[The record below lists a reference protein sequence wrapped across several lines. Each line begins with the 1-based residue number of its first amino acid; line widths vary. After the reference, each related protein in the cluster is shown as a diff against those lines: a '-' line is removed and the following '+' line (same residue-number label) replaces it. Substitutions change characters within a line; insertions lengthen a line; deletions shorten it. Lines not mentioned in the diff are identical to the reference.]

1 MSITW
6 TQEVYSSNLASVAY
20 DTEAQEM
27 IVTFRKG
34 GRYAYSNVTEEQ
46 ALQLANAPSAGSLFH
61 AEFKQ
66 LPFRK
71 L

>member
-1 MSITW
+1 MSVTW
-6 TQEVYSSNLASVAY
+6 TKDVYSSNLASVGY
-20 DTEAQEM
+20 DAEAQEM
-27 IVTFRKG
+27 IATFRKG
-34 GRYAYSNVTEEQ
+34 GRYAYPDVTEEK

>member
-1 MSITW
+1 MAEAWSLD
-6 TQEVYSSNLASVAY
+6 VYSSNIKSVGY
-20 DTEAQEM
+20 DAEAKEM
-27 IVTFRKG
+27 IVTFQKG
-34 GRYAYSNVTEEQ
+34 GRYAYPGVTEEK

>member
-1 MSITW
+1 MSGNW
-6 TQEVYSSNLASVAY
+6 SLDVYSSNIKNVAY
-20 DTEAQEM
+20 DSEAQEM
-27 IVTFRKG
+27 VVTFVRG
-34 GRYAYSNVTEEQ
+34 GSYAYPGVTEEK

>member
-1 MSITW
+1 MAETW
-6 TQEVYSSNLASVAY
+6 VKDVYSSNLASVGY
-20 DTEAQEM
+20 DAEAQEM

-34 GRYAYSNVTEEQ
+34 GRYAYPNVTEEQ

>member
-1 MSITW
+1 MTAW
-6 TQEVYSSNLASVAY
+6 TKDVYSSNLASVSY
-20 DTEAQEM
+20 DVDTQDM
-27 IVTFRKG
+27 IVAFRKG
-34 GRYAYSNVTEEQ
+34 GRYAYPDVSEEK

>member
-1 MSITW
+1 MSVTW
-6 TQEVYSSNLASVAY
+6 TKDVYSSNLASVGY
-20 DTEAQEM
+20 DAEAQEM

-34 GRYAYSNVTEEQ
+34 GRYAYPGVTEEQ

>member
-1 MSITW
+1 MSVTW
-6 TQEVYSSNLASVAY
+6 TKDVYSSNLASVGY
-20 DTEAQEM
+20 DAEAQEM

-34 GRYAYSNVTEEQ
+34 GRYVYPNVTEEQ

>member
-1 MSITW
+1 MANW
-6 TQEVYSSNLASVAY
+6 TQDVYSSNLKSVGY
-20 DTEAQEM
+20 DADAQEM
-27 IVTFRKG
+27 IVTFQKG
-34 GRYAYSNVTEEQ
+34 GVYAYPGVTEEQ
-46 ALQLANAPSAGSLFH
+46 ALQLANAPSAGTMFH

>member
-1 MSITW
+1 MATW
-6 TQEVYSSNLASVAY
+6 MKDVYSSNLLQVGY
-20 DTEAQEM
+20 DVDAQET
-27 IVTFRKG
+27 IATFHKG
-34 GRYAYSNVTEEQ
+34 GRYAYPNTTEEQ

-61 AEFKQ
+61 AEFKN

>member
-1 MSITW
+1 MATW
-6 TQEVYSSNLASVAY
+6 MKDVYSSNLLQVGY
-20 DTEAQEM
+20 DSDSNEM

-34 GRYAYSNVTEEQ
+34 GRYAYPNTTEEQ
-46 ALQLANAPSAGSLFH
+46 AMQLANAPSAGSLFH
-61 AEFKQ
+61 AEFKN